1 VDSLLT
7 DLRYGFRS
15 LLNRPGFAAL
25 AILTLAIGIGVNTV
39 AFSALNGLF
48 MKPRRFPGAHELGW
62 IMTKAPGN
70 VYGNVSLPD
79 YQDFARA
86 NTTLATIGAEGRMAL
101 SMRTDGGSEE
111 VWTLLVSTG
120 YLPMLRAQPRIGRM
134 FTDADTADLPVIVSE
149 RFWNER
155 LGGGES
161 VAGRTVTLNGRAFSV
176 VGVLPDG
183 FQGPGGLFEPSAWLP
198 IDTMEVLNI
207 APSLRARTDAWLT
220 VVGRM
225 KPGVNAAQVE
235 ADLQAIAAQL
245 ATAFPVTNKERSVL
259 FAPVVHGNP
268 QVRSIEPYAWMA
280 LGVVGIVLIIACFNV
295 AGLLLARA
303 TEREREISVRSAL
316 GASRARILR
325 QLMTEAFILAAFG
338 GAAAMIVAVWSG
350 DLLSAFSLPSP
361 IPQRVHMPVDRR
373 LVGFTAA
380 LAALAGFLPALL
392 PALQA
397 TRANLVGTLKLES
410 SIGGTR
416 PSRARNLFVV
426 AQIAGSTLFLAAAV
440 LFVRSFGNIA
450 AYDPGFDSAH
460 SLTAEIT
467 PATYGY
473 DRERAETFVHAA
485 IERVSGIPGVT
496 HAALADRAPFYV
508 GFPKRVEVATLD
520 DDCATAPCRTAVHHG
535 VGRGHFAALGIPL
548 LAGRDFTEQEISTE
562 TGAVVGATLAAQ
574 LWPGRNAVGGW
585 FREGRGGLQRQVIG
599 VVADVK
605 HHMARDQAALTFYRP
620 LKAEEFAGRL
630 TILMRTAD
638 DPRLAIAAVRRQMQ
652 SLDADV
658 PVYIRT
664 MQQRM
669 EIPMWP
675 SRTAAGFLLVCG
687 TLALILA
694 TVGLFGVTYYAVSQR
709 TREFGVRVALGATP
723 GRVMSLVLKEGLVL
737 TIPGVLLGAAGA
749 FAAARLLSN
758 ALFGIS
764 PGDPFTYATTAAL
777 QTLVALAA
785 CALPAYRATKAD
797 PMVALRQE

>member
-1 VDSLLT
+1 VDSLFI

-15 LLNRPGFAAL
+15 LVNRPGFSVL
-25 AILTLAIGIGVNTV
+25 AILTLAIGIGVNAV

-70 VYGNVSLPD
+70 AYGNVSLPD

-86 NTTLATIGAEGRMAL
+86 NGTLAMIGAEGRMAL

-120 YLPMLRAQPRIGRM
+120 YLPMLRAQPRIGRI
-134 FTDADTADLPVIVSE
+134 FTDADTADLPIVVSE

-155 LGGGES
+155 LGGGDS

-183 FQGPGGLFEPSAWLP
+183 FQGPGGFFEPSAWLP
-198 IDTMEVLNI
+198 LDTMDVLNLS
-207 APSLRARTDAWLT
+207 PSLRTRTDAWLT

-225 KPGVNAAQVE
+225 KPGITAPQVE
-235 ADLQAIAAQL
+235 ADLQAIAGQL
-245 ATAFPVTNKERSVL
+245 ATAFPATNKDRSVL
-259 FAPVVHGNP
+259 FAPVLHGNP
-268 QVRSIEPYAWMA
+268 QVRSIEPFAWMA
-280 LGVVGIVLIIACFNV
+280 LGVVGIVLLIACFNV

-303 TEREREISVRSAL
+303 SERQREISVRSAL

-325 QLMTEAFILAAFG
+325 QLMTEGFLLAALG
-338 GAAAMIVAVWSG
+338 GAAAMVVAVWSG
-350 DLLSAFSLPSP
+350 ELLSAFSLPSP
-361 IPQRVHMPVDRR
+361 IPQRLHMPVDRR

-380 LAALAGFLPALL
+380 LASLAGFIPALL

-397 TRANLVGTLKLES
+397 TRANLAGTLKLES
-410 SIGGTR
+410 AISGTR
-416 PSRARNLFVV
+416 PSRARNIFVV

-460 SLTAEIT
+460 SLTVEIS
-467 PATYGY
+467 PSTYGY
-473 DRERAETFVHAA
+473 DHERAKTLAYAA
-485 IERVSGIPGVT
+485 LERVSAIPGVT

-508 GFPKRVEVATLD
+508 GFPKRTEVATPGE
-520 DDCATAPCRTAVHHG
+520 DCATASCRTAVHHG
-535 VGRGHFAALGIPL
+535 VGRGHFATLGIPL
-548 LAGRDFTEQEISTE
+548 IAGRDFIDQEISSQ
-562 TGAVVGATLAAQ
+562 TGAVVGVSLAAQ
-574 LWPGRNAVGGW
+574 LWPGRNAVGQW
-585 FREGRGGLQRQVIG
+585 FREGRNGQQRQVVG

-605 HHMARDQAALTFYRP
+605 RPMVRDRAALTFYRP
-620 LKAEEFAGRL
+620 LEAEEFAGRL
-630 TILMRTAD
+630 TILMRTTG

-652 SLDADV
+652 GLDANL
-658 PVYIRT
+658 PVYART
-664 MQQRM
+664 MRQRM

-723 GRVMSLVLKEGLVL
+723 RRVMSLVLKEGLVL
-737 TIPGVLLGAAGA
+737 TIPGVVLGAAAA

-777 QTLVALAA
+777 QTLVALVA
-785 CALPAYRATKAD
+785 CALPAYRATKTD